1 MIATAR
7 RYGII
12 AGSGMLPVTLAE
24 RLVENGDKPVIVGI
38 AGEVDAALRT
48 YDFKVLSLAK
58 IAYALPFFK
67 QQNVTHIIFAGGV
80 QSRPKA
86 TALRVPLSLWPEVPA
101 ALVALKKGDD
111 GLLGALVRMFERHA
125 LKVIGAHEILQDH
138 VAQLGVIIGGKPA
151 ASSEVTIHA
160 GVAAA
165 RMIGQLDIGQ
175 AVVALGRRVIAVEGL
190 EGTDQ
195 MLARILALRSNGRIN
210 SDAKPVLIKIAKPRQ
225 ELRVDMPV
233 IGPQTVNGC
242 KAAGIELICVSAE
255 STMIMEVGK
264 TLELAKKSGISIYGL
279 SPEEWGLA
287 PK

>member
-1 MIATAR
+1 
-7 RYGII
+7 
-12 AGSGMLPVTLAE
+12 MLPVTLAE